1 MMLKEIKAAVE
12 LMEKLKKIHQ
22 EATKILA
29 EKEKVTGKLIIDG
42 FEVDFIIKKVEKD
55 D

>member
-1 MMLKEIKAAVE
+1 
-12 LMEKLKKIHQ
+12 
-22 EATKILA
+22 LA
-29 EKEKVTGKLIIDG
+29 EKEKVTGKLIVDG